1 MNKKIAVLTSG
12 GDAPGLNAAIR
23 AVVRAG
29 NYYGYEVIGIKRGF
43 KGLIEKEFEILDA
56 RKVSGFLNIGGTFLL
71 TAREKRFY
79 YKEYRKKAVENLKE
93 KNIEALFVIGG
104 NGSFQA
110 ANLLVKEFNFPVIGI
125 PKTIDND
132 TYGTDYTIGFDTAVN
147 TAVEAVEKIKDTSMS
162 HERVFIVEV
171 MGRNSGFI
179 ALSTGIATGADV
191 ILIPEYPFPLHVIV
205 DTIVSGRKRGKNF
218 FIIILA
224 EGVAKAQELAPIVEK
239 ELSKYGNFG
248 EVRYSVLGYIQRGG
262 SPTAYDRIIASK
274 FGVFAVKHYIDGNI
288 NFMVSLENGKIMA
301 KPLNISFNKIKKP
314 DLKDFEI
321 ANILSTWNNKNRD

>member
-239 ELSKYGNFG
+239 ELSKYGDFG

-274 FGVFAVKHYIDGNI
+274 FGIFAVKHYTDGNI
-288 NFMVSLENGKIMA
+288 NFMVSLENGNIVA

-314 DLKDFEI
+314 NLIDFEI
-321 ANILSTWNNKNRD
+321 ANILST

>member
-1 MNKKIAVLTSG
+1 MSKKIAILTSG

-29 NYYGYEVIGIKRGF
+29 NYYGYDVIGIKRGF
-43 KGLIEKEFEILDA
+43 KGLIEKEFINLDA
-56 RKVSGFLNIGGTFLL
+56 RTVSGFLNLGGTFLL
-71 TAREKRFY
+71 TSRENRFY
-79 YKEYRKKAVENLKE
+79 QYEYRKIAVENLKNE
-93 KNIEALFVIGG
+93 KVEALFVIGG

-110 ANLLVKEFNFPVIGI
+110 ANLIVKEFNFPVIGI

-171 MGRNSGFI
+171 MGRKSGFI

-191 ILIPEYPFPLHVIV
+191 ILIPEYPFPLHLII
-205 DTIVSGRKRGKNF
+205 DTIVSAKKRGKNF

-224 EGVAKAQELAPIVEK
+224 EGVAKAQELAPVVEK
-239 ELSKYGNFG
+239 ELSKHGDFG
-248 EVRYSVLGYIQRGG
+248 EIRYSVLGYIQRGG

-274 FGVFAVKHYIDGNI
+274 FGVFAVEEYVKGNI
-288 NFMVSLENGKIMA
+288 NFMVALEKGQITL
-301 KPLNISFNKIKKP
+301 KPLEVSFNKIKKP
-314 DLKDFEI
+314 DFKEFEI
-321 ANILSTWNNKNRD
+321 ANILST

>member
-1 MNKKIAVLTSG
+1 MTKRIAVLTSG

-29 NYYGYEVIGIKRGF
+29 NYYGYEVIGVRRGY
-43 KGLIEKEFEILDA
+43 KGLIEKEFEPLDA
-56 RKVSGFLNIGGTFLL
+56 RKVSGFLNRGGTFLL

-79 YKEYRKKAVENLKE
+79 EKEYRKIAVENLKSE
-93 KNIEALFVIGG
+93 NIEALFVIGG

-110 ANLLVKEFNFPVIGI
+110 ANLLVKEFNFPVVGI

-171 MGRNSGFI
+171 MGRKSGFI
-179 ALSTGIATGADV
+179 ALSTGISTGADV
-191 ILIPEYPFPLHVIV
+191 ILIPEYPFPIHVIV
-205 DTIVSGRKRGKNF
+205 DTIIEGRKRGKKF

-239 ELSKYGNFG
+239 ELSKHEEFG

-262 SPTAYDRIIASK
+262 APTAYDRIIASK
-274 FGVFAVKHYIDGNI
+274 FGVFAVEHYMNGNI
-288 NFMVSLENGKIMA
+288 DFMVALDNGKIVA
-301 KPLNISFNKIKKP
+301 KPLSVSFNKIKKP
-314 DLKDFEI
+314 DLKEFEV
-321 ANILSTWNNKNRD
+321 ANILST

>member
-1 MNKKIAVLTSG
+1 MKKIAVITSG

-23 AVVRAG
+23 AVVRAA
-29 NYYGYEVIGIKRGF
+29 NYYNIEVVGFRRGL
-43 KGLIEKEFEILDA
+43 KGLIENDYINLDS

-71 TAREKRFY
+71 TSREKRFY
-79 YKEYRKKAVENLKE
+79 QYKYRKKAVENLKSH
-93 KNIEALFVIGG
+93 NIDALFIIGG

-110 ANLLVKEFNFPVIGI
+110 ANILINEFDFPIIGI

-171 MGRNSGFI
+171 MGRKSGFI
-179 ALSTGIATGADV
+179 ALETGIATGADV
-191 ILIPEYPFPLHVIV
+191 IMIPEYPFCLHTIV
-205 DTIVSGRKRGKNF
+205 DNIVKGRERGKDF

-224 EGVAKAQELAPIVEK
+224 EGVGKAQELAPLVEK

-248 EVRYSVLGYIQRGG
+248 EVKYSVLGYIQRGG
-262 SPTAYDRIIASK
+262 SPTAYDRVMASR
-274 FGVFAVKHYIDGNI
+274 FGVFAVEYYLKGNI
-288 NFMVSLENGKIMA
+288 NFMVALEKGKIVA
-301 KPLNISFNKIKKP
+301 KPISISFGKIKKP
-314 DLKDFEI
+314 DLKEFEI
-321 ANILSTWNNKNRD
+321 ANILSN